1 MLKSYMGLVY
11 GPGDWIADYDQGQIY
26 LNRDLIEQKKLNLKE
41 MQDKV
46 ADFMIEF
53 EGVAK
58 VMTAYSLTHTSFP
71 EGINRLVQNSFS
83 HKRSGDVLFC
93 IHPTWVSE
101 LKELEDTYFRHSK
114 RPIVPLYLYGA
125 GVKPDLK
132 GDYMMSDLLPTL
144 CQDTGDKCT
153 VHGTREG
160 DAVII

>member
-1 MLKSYMGLVY
+1 
-11 GPGDWIADYDQGQIY
+11 
-26 LNRDLIEQKKLNLKE
+26 

-101 LKELEDTYFRHSK
+101 LKELEQETIASVVSLQK
-114 RPIVPLYLYGA
+114 
-125 GVKPDLK
+125 
-132 GDYMMSDLLPTL
+132 
-144 CQDTGDKCT
+144 
-153 VHGTREG
+153 
-160 DAVII
+160 AVADVVG

>member
-1 MLKSYMGLVY
+1 
-11 GPGDWIADYDQGQIY
+11 
-26 LNRDLIEQKKLNLKE
+26 

-71 EGINRLVQNSFS
+71 EGVNRLVQNSFS
-83 HKRSGDVLFC
+83 HKRSGDVFFC

-101 LKELEDTYFRHSK
+101 LKELEDTYFRHTK

-125 GVKPDLK
+125 GV
-132 GDYMMSDLLPTL
+132 
-144 CQDTGDKCT
+144 
-153 VHGTREG
+153 
-160 DAVII
+160 